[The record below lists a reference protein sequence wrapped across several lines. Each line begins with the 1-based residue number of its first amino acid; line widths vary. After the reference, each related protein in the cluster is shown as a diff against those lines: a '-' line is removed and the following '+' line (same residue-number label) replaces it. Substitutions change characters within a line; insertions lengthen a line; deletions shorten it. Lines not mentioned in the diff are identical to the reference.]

1 MRIRLNGF
9 DISLTLSA
17 LRHHQWHELPL
28 DDVGDGVFVGATP
41 ASPANGERGTTPDRT
56 TQASPLQD
64 GITARLVLIPQGDR
78 LAFDLSFTSP
88 YATRLRL
95 QAALPGETDVFHLI
109 PGNIHGDNNA
119 SHVRPGEF
127 PCLTTATPHLRNCS
141 PLWEFRADRA
151 SHPVS
156 MLCTPR
162 GAIGLSINPYT
173 PCDEI
178 DGGMLRNG
186 VFAALP
192 GTCGVSL
199 GYGNDPLT
207 FSEKTLFYAAVS
219 DTCHAAVTSGTLYA
233 EPGDGRQAAH
243 RIIRHL
249 YTRHRNRPGHTKK
262 PPEALRALATAFA
275 EVNYS
280 PELKQYTNRRCTVPT
295 DTELKPWRAIV
306 EIGWT
311 GGSMM
316 AYPFVL
322 AERAVP
328 GLTMPKTGGEIFDQ
342 ICTGYDA
349 ASGFIRDT
357 VVNRF
362 TQNRPADWNDS
373 DINGWWSGF
382 LPQTKDNHCA
392 YNQAHAAFYLLRTAW
407 CQQQWNQTPSRQW
420 IDVARKVLDTAVAL
434 QRDDGAFGYI
444 FSSTERKVVDWEGFA
459 GCWFVPA
466 LAIAW
471 KLTEHAPYLAAA
483 EKAMGYYHPF
493 VRDLAA
499 WGTPMD
505 TFKSIDSEG
514 NLAFVR
520 AARLLHQCTG
530 KPEYLHMLCHGAE
543 YEYFWRYGHKTRPEA
558 EPLKSA
564 DWNSCGGSITSV
576 SNPHLHPMSVVIHND
591 LLYLARV
598 TGDAYHKD
606 RAQDT
611 LAWLLATME
620 LYPAHTGYGRYGVLS
635 ERACPSDGLLAERY
649 ADTNLPASTWWSYN
663 AWAAA
668 SAMEALAEHI
678 LGEAGELP
686 EGAGR

>member
-9 DISLTLSA
+9 DIDLTLHA

-28 DDVGDGVFVGATP
+28 TAAGENVFTVATP
-41 ASPANGERGTTPDRT
+41 ASSAGGKASD
-56 TQASPLQD
+56 QATRESHLH
-64 GITARLVLIPQGDR
+64 GGVTAKLVLFEQGSR
-78 LAFDLSFTSP
+78 LAFDLSFASGF
-88 YATRLRL
+88 ATRLRVR
-95 QAALPGETDVFHLI
+95 AALPDETDLFQLI

-119 SHVRPGEF
+119 AHVRPGEF

-156 MLCTPR
+156 MLCTSR
-162 GAIGLSINPYT
+162 GTIGLAINPYT
-173 PCDEI
+173 SCDEI

-186 VFAALP
+186 LFASLP
-192 GTCGVSL
+192 NACGVSL
-199 GYGNDPLT
+199 GYGNDPVT
-207 FSEKTLFYAAVS
+207 FSEKTLFYAGVS
-219 DTCHAAVTSGTLYA
+219 DTCHAATASGFLYA

-243 RIIRHL
+243 AIIRHQ
-249 YTRHRNRPGHTKK
+249 YTRHHNRPVHAKK
-262 PPEALRALATAFA
+262 PREALQALATAFA
-275 EVNYS
+275 EVNYA
-280 PELKQYTNRRCTVPT
+280 PELMQYTNRKCTVPT

-316 AYPFVL
+316 AYPFEL
-322 AERAVP
+322 AGHALP
-328 GLTMPKTGGEIFDQ
+328 GLKMPKTGTEIFDQ
-342 ICTGYDA
+342 ICTGYTQ

-357 VVNRF
+357 VVNQF
-362 TQNRPADWNDS
+362 TENRPAGWNES

-407 CQQQWNQTPSRQW
+407 CQQKWSQLPSADW
-420 IDVARKVLDTAVAL
+420 ISTARKVLDTAVEL

-444 FSSTERKVVDWEGFA
+444 FSSTEKRVVDWEGFA

-471 KLTEHAPYLAAA
+471 KLTGHVAYLAAA
-483 EKAMGYYHPF
+483 EKAMAYYHPF

-499 WGTPMD
+499 WGSPMD

-520 AARLLHQCTG
+520 AARLLHQFTG
-530 KPEYLHMLCHGAE
+530 KPEYLDMLRHGAE
-543 YEYFWRYGHKTRPEA
+543 YEYLWRYGHKTRPQA

-606 RAQDT
+606 RANDT
-611 LAWLLATME
+611 LAWLLQTME

-635 ERACPSDGLLAERY
+635 ERTCPSDGLLAERY
-649 ADTNLPASTWWSYN
+649 ADTDLPASTWWSYN

-668 SAMEALAEHI
+668 SAMEALAEHV

-686 EGAGR
+686 DGAGR